1 MNRLASGPPPQ
12 VSAEVTTPTG
22 NVSGPPIPSTTPS
35 SSTSSSA
42 SLPPAANT
50 TKNGFANANQRTPPV
65 TVAQQPSQAQ
75 HQQEGEDTLCGNFMI
90 FLSLRVYVKSIFE
103 ECRNSK
109 TAVLAILGALK
120 MIDLANFSLQKM

>member
-75 HQQEGEDTLCGNFMI
+75 QQHQQEGMNTPQFGDFMI
-90 FLSLRVYVKSIFE
+90 FLSLRFYVKSI
-103 ECRNSK
+103 
-109 TAVLAILGALK
+109 LK
-120 MIDLANFSLQKM
+120 NV